1 MTFWFILVGGLSGAL
16 NARGTATGP
25 DSEKNS
31 ESDTVK
37 FLNEGW
43 IGKTGFGYAL
53 AYPQYDSGVFQFAE
67 VSLETRRHRLLAS
80 SETSGIL
87 QGGNI
92 RRTNGVLNAGYDITW
107 DRLRLFA
114 FTNYEFGVILG
125 LDSNTALGAGA
136 RYTFIHMEKFQL
148 DASLAPIYDR
158 AAYADN
164 TLNEAFSL
172 SARGRIKIFFSE
184 YDSLFFSWFYIG
196 GLNNSSNQWHAAD
209 IVNNIQLSQKVS
221 FRTGYRWRYD
231 LFSGASAGLAY
242 LIAVFNFS

>member
-1 MTFWFILVGGLSGAL
+1 MTFWFIFLCGLSGAL
-16 NARGTATGP
+16 HALGTATGS
-25 DSEKNS
+25 DSEKNG
-31 ESDTVK
+31 ESDALR
-37 FLNEGW
+37 FLSEGW
-43 IGKTGFGYAL
+43 RGKTGFGYAL
-53 AYPQYDSGVFQFAE
+53 AYPKYDSGIFQFAE

-107 DRLRLFA
+107 DRLRLFT

-136 RYTFIHMEKFQL
+136 RYTFIHWEKLQF

-172 SARGRIKIFFSE
+172 SARGRIRIFFSE

-196 GLNNSSNQWHAAD
+196 GLNNASNQWHAAD
-209 IVNNIQLSQKVS
+209 IVNNIQVS
-221 FRTGYRWRYD
+221 RKISLRTGYRWRYD
-231 LFSGASAGLAY
+231 LFSGSAAGLGY
-242 LIAVFNFS
+242 IIAVFNFS